1 MTAMV
6 DDNQDA
12 GSEALPEVDYRR
24 PSPARIYD
32 FWLGGSHNFAA
43 DREIGQRVLD
53 AMPMIRPTAW
63 ANRAFLRRLVHH
75 LVTDCGV
82 SQFLDLGSGV
92 PTAGNVHEIAQALD
106 PRCRIV
112 YVDIDPVAVAH
123 SRHILVDNAGA
134 RVVHGDLRR
143 PEEVIGSQPV
153 RDILDFDR
161 PVAVL
166 LISVLHFIADH
177 DDPAGIVRR
186 YTRDLAPGSYLGLSH
201 GIPAPNNQGGQSSAA
216 DDYFRVTRTPVVVRD
231 TDTITSWCA
240 GMTFEPPGLVP
251 VNQWR
256 PDGDTPDEPV
266 AQVGLLA
273 RIPNTQRPEPTG

>member
-1 MTAMV
+1 MSAM

-12 GSEALPEVDYRR
+12 EWAALPEVDYRR

-32 FWLGGSHNFAA
+32 FWLGGDHNFAA

-63 ANRAFLRRLVHH
+63 SNRAFLRRLVHN
-75 LVTDCGV
+75 LVTDYGV
-82 SQFLDLGSGV
+82 TQFLDLGSGV

-123 SRHILVDNAGA
+123 SRHILVGNAGA
-134 RVVHGDLRR
+134 RVVHADLRR
-143 PEEVIGSQPV
+143 PDQVLGSQPV
-153 RDILDFDR
+153 HDVLDFDQ
-161 PVAVL
+161 PVAIL

-177 DDPAGIVRR
+177 DDPAGIVRH
-186 YTRDLAPGSYLGLSH
+186 YTRHLTPGSYLGLSH
-201 GIPAPNNQGGQSSAA
+201 GIPAPNNQAGQSTAA
-216 DDYFRVTRTPVVVRD
+216 DDYFQVTRTPVVPRD
-231 TDTITSWCA
+231 TATIASWCA
-240 GMTFEPPGLVP
+240 GMTVEPPGLVP

-256 PDGDTPDEPV
+256 PDTGNPAEPV

-273 RIPNTQRPEPTG
+273 RVPERTPA

>member
-1 MTAMV
+1 
-6 DDNQDA
+6 
-12 GSEALPEVDYRR
+12 
-24 PSPARIYD
+24 
-32 FWLGGSHNFAA
+32 
-43 DREIGQRVLD
+43 
-53 AMPMIRPTAW
+53 
-63 ANRAFLRRLVHH
+63 
-75 LVTDCGV
+75 
-82 SQFLDLGSGV
+82 
-92 PTAGNVHEIAQALD
+92 
-106 PRCRIV
+106 
-112 YVDIDPVAVAH
+112 
-123 SRHILVDNAGA
+123 
-134 RVVHGDLRR
+134 VVQGDLRR
-143 PEEVIGSQPV
+143 PEEVLDSQPV

-201 GIPAPNNQGGQSSAA
+201 GVPAPNNQTGQSSAA

-231 TDTITSWCA
+231 TAVITSWCA

-256 PDGDTPDEPV
+256 SDGDTPAEPV

-273 RIPNTQRPEPTG
+273 RVPNTQRPELTC